1 MALKT
6 NAKSYAAFN
15 VYCQAGFTTI
25 MPRNVKQSKDY
36 LNNSMVVKPHFKNFT
51 IFFMVFTIPFYFL
64 QTMYKHGLLF
74 HCITK
79 FAKSLVLR

>member
-6 NAKSYAAFN
+6 NAKNYAAFN

-51 IFFMVFTIPFYFL
+51 IFFMVFTIPF
-64 QTMYKHGLLF
+64 LF
-74 HCITK
+74 
-79 FAKSLVLR
+79 FADYAYTWSAFSLYNKIC